1 MEARRA
7 HLRASLLDRLMDT
20 DPDATY
26 EKVSL
31 RTQREPGLHESVR
44 RDLEVLLSTRRG
56 MSLQQIT
63 ARGRIVHDYGVQDLS
78 HLSPRSEEDRQRMAS
93 AITEA
98 VEACEPRLKN
108 VQVHIARHPH
118 LVESLLVH
126 VDALL
131 LAEGVQEPVSFP
143 FVVRR

>member
-1 MEARRA
+1 MEVRRA
-7 HLRASLLDRLMDT
+7 HLRASLLDRLMDA

-26 EKVSL
+26 EEVSL
-31 RTQREPGLHESVR
+31 RTQREPALRESVR
-44 RDLEVLLSTRRG
+44 RDLELLLSTRL
-56 MSLQQIT
+56 SIPPQQLE
-63 ARGRIVHDYGVQDLS
+63 ARGRMVYDYGVQDLS

-98 VEACEPRLKN
+98 VEAFEPRLKN
-108 VQVHIARHPH
+108 VQVHVVRHPH

-126 VDALL
+126 VEALL
-131 LAEGVQEPVSFP
+131 LVEGLQEPVSFP